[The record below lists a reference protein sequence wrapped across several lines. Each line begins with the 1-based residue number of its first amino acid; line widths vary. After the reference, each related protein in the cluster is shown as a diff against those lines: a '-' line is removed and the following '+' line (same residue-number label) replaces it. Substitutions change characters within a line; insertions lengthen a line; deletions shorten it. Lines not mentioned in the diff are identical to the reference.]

1 MAEPETSTRSVRRA
15 ARALKRNRFRKVA
28 SSVGAF
34 VVVLAAVATALVLTN
49 IVTVP
54 GADSSRVNAAS
65 VRSPGSST
73 TSRPARASRHRALT
87 PDAPLRL
94 WIAGDS
100 LAGSIGPSLGQL
112 TANTGVVQPQY
123 DSRVSSGLLN
133 PNFFDWPK
141 HVEEQLALLDP
152 EVVVFIIG
160 TNDANVWAPR
170 LADEYRSRTETMMRA
185 LVGPGHREVYWVGA
199 PVAQAKSLETG
210 VVNVDLI
217 QRAAAAHIPGV
228 NYVDAHAIFDDDQ
241 GHYQRSFPD
250 ATGVTKVMRA
260 DDGVHF
266 SVAGADLIGADIFAL
281 LDRRW
286 DLTRQTVPG
295 AAKQVIETKGST
307 QVPGT
312 HRSVDSSVSDG
323 APTSRP
329 SNGDTTT
336 SSTSTSSTTSSSTT
350 PTTSSTTTTTTT
362 TNSPVPPST

>member
-15 ARALKRNRFRKVA
+15 TRSQNRNRWRTIA
-28 SSVGAF
+28 SSVGGF

-49 IVTVP
+49 VVTVP
-54 GADSSRVNAAS
+54 GADNSRVNAAA
-65 VRSPGSST
+65 VRLPDSSN
-73 TSRPARASRHRALT
+73 TSRPPHVAHHRTLT

-133 PNFFDWPK
+133 PDFFDWPK
-141 HVEEQLALLDP
+141 HAREQLALLDP

-170 LADEYRSRTETMMRA
+170 LANEYRSRTEAMMHT

-210 VVNVDLI
+210 VLNVNLI
-217 QRAAAAHIPGV
+217 QRAAAANIPGV
-228 NYVDAHAIFDDDQ
+228 KYVDAHAIFDDDQ
-241 GHYQRSFPD
+241 GRYQRSFPN

-266 SVAGADLIGADIFAL
+266 SVDGADLISANIFTL
-281 LDRRW
+281 LDKAW

-295 AAKQVIETKGST
+295 EAKQVIETKGST

-312 HRSVDSSVSDG
+312 HRSVDASVSNG
-323 APTSRP
+323 SPTSRT

-336 SSTSTSSTTSSSTT
+336 TSTSTSSTTSSSTT
-350 PTTSSTTTTTTT
+350 TTTSTTTTST
-362 TNSPVPPST
+362 TNPQVPPST